1 MFHCKVSWDRQ
12 KPGRLFMKK
21 WIAALVIG
29 GVFLL
34 TGCQDQLSE
43 DDLVNNGQAFEM
55 KQVGD
60 DLQAGNF
67 PMLDRERFI
76 PLTELKDNVKE
87 LLGDNYWPEV
97 DLTKEELAQ
106 KTGIT
111 EDMYVDF
118 LAEKQVLDA
127 HIDTMIIVQAK
138 EAYVGAVEQA
148 LENYRTSIIDANR
161 DHPQNLGKAMASRME
176 TIDNYVCFV
185 LLGAD
190 TTAVAEQGEEQLI
203 DYCQEENERALYVL
217 EQDILEHLRD

>member
-1 MFHCKVSWDRQ
+1 
-12 KPGRLFMKK
+12 MKK
-21 WIAALVIG
+21 WIAAVLIG

-34 TGCQDQLSE
+34 TGCGDQLSE

-55 KQVGD
+55 EKVGD
-60 DLQAGNF
+60 DLEASNF
-67 PMLDRERFI
+67 PMLNKEKFI

-97 DLTKEELAQ
+97 DLTKEELARRV
-106 KTGIT
+106 GIT

-127 HIDTMIIVQAK
+127 HIDTMIIIQAK

-148 LENYRTSIIDANR
+148 LENYRTAVIEENR
-161 DHPQNLGKAMASRME
+161 DHPQNLGKAKASRME

-185 LLGAD
+185 QLGAD
-190 TTAVAEQGEEQLI
+190 TTAVADQGEDEI
-203 DYCQEENERALYVL
+203 IAFCQEENERALYVL
-217 EQDILEHLRD
+217 EQDILEQLRD